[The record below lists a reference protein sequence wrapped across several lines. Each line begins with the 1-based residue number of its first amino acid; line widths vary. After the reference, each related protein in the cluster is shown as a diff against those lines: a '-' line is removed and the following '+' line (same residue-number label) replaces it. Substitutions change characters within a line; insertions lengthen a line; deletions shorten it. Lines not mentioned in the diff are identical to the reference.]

1 MSYRE
6 AETEVAMVPRRAIK
20 RDLVAGV
27 PRTALPEYKIWSGIL
42 ARCSNPALKAYP
54 RYGGRGISVC
64 DRWKEDFGNF
74 YHDMG
79 ARPSSKHSIDR
90 IDNDGDYEPGNC
102 RWATPAQQAANKSP
116 ATRTSDWFW
125 SDEDLKTLRTMW
137 GRHYSHEEISSVI
150 GRSVPT
156 IRIRIHMLGLKRS
169 ASVTKL
175 LKKNTDLAHVLRE
188 KGVSE
193 FVEAVS
199 AKAQFAA
206 DTARVVT
213 EKEIKTQAERVSEI
227 LASDF
232 NRNAKMKALRQ
243 AGLNLS
249 EIGERFSISRERVR
263 QIEAQG
269 WPDDW
274 SAETKTGVNRK
285 ISSTKPEVRSKK
297 IDRLCRAWNRAS
309 REARIMFLQAAPE
322 FVVAGISVSD
332 VEAKASKE
340 EVST

>member
-6 AETEVAMVPRRAIK
+6 AETEVALVPRRIIK

-42 ARCSNPALKAYP
+42 SRCSNPAVKAYP

-79 ARPSSKHSIDR
+79 PRPSGKHSIDR
-90 IDNDGDYEPGNC
+90 IDNDGNYAPENC
-102 RWATPAQQAANKSP
+102 RWATPAQQAANKSSG
-116 ATRTSDWFW
+116 ARTSDWFW

-137 GRHYSHEEISSVI
+137 SKYYSYEEIAVVI
-150 GRSVPT
+150 GRSVST
-156 IRIRIHMLGLKRS
+156 VKIRIHMLRLKRS
-169 ASVTKL
+169 ASVTRL
-175 LKKNTDLAHVLRE
+175 LKKNIDLAHVLRE
-188 KGVSE
+188 KGVSD
-193 FVEAVS
+193 FIAAVS
-199 AKAQFAA
+199 EKTKFVA

-249 EIGERFSISRERVR
+249 EIGEQFGLTRERVR

-269 WPDDW
+269 WPEDW
-274 SAETKTGVNRK
+274 SAETKSGVNRK
-285 ISSTKPEVRSKK
+285 ISSTNPEIRSKK

-322 FVVAGISVSD
+322 FVVSGISVSD

-340 EVST
+340 EVSA